1 MAGTTPCTNLLNH
14 IMGCYKNR
22 SKLRH
27 QTQQTVAVTFMN
39 ILHSLFD
46 TFLTSELIQGHVNDE
61 EAQVITYLQGLDP
74 TFRMLFNISTTS
86 WNPGDKR
93 T

>member
-14 IMGCYKNR
+14 IMGYYKNR

-46 TFLTSELIQGHVNDE
+46 TFLTLELIQGHVNDE